1 MASALLCTQ
10 RCNVFPLTPAYSIST
25 QDCLVPKK
33 YEEDPKLASWI
44 ENQRVLYNR
53 DYKSHEPRSSLF
65 KQDSSYSGV
74 AYSTPSEG
82 KSPEEWGLEMDKGT
96 PATEEDAAEVAAT
109 MAEATM
115 EVVNDVVAPID
126 DATMDEMGGV
136 EDPNS
141 DTDVA
146 MDSPNGDGT
155 EPMSENMLQ
164 QVRRLSQERKEKLDA
179 LGFVWS
185 LRSKRVDDHWDLSKC
200 IKSFMQFLSQVADS
214 TSFASFSKCS
224 INSKST
230 RSSMETAWYPLVMKR
245 ISSWVSGSRLKGTSI
260 LSSRERPPPLEKAMN
275 QSQVPILA

>member
-1 MASALLCTQ
+1 M
-10 RCNVFPLTPAYSIST
+10 
-25 QDCLVPKK
+25 VPKK

-65 KQDSSYSGV
+65 KQDSSYSGI
-74 AYSTPSEG
+74 AYSSPSEG
-82 KSPEEWGLEMDKGT
+82 KTPEEWGLEMDKGT

-126 DATMDEMGGV
+126 DATMDEMGAV
-136 EDPNS
+136 EEPTS

-164 QVRRLSQERKEKLDA
+164 HVRRLSQERKEKLDA

-185 LRSKRVDDHWDLSKC
+185 LRSKRVDDHWDLSKWS
-200 IKSFMQFLSQVADS
+200 KRFVTLKTQVADS
-214 TSFASFSKCS
+214 TSSASYSKCS

-230 RSSMETAWYPLVMKR
+230 RSSMETAWSPLVTK
-245 ISSWVSGSRLKGTSI
+245 ITSSWASGSRLKGTST
-260 LSSRERPPPLEKAMN
+260 LSSRERPPRLEMAMN
-275 QSQVPILA
+275 QSPVPILA

>member
-1 MASALLCTQ
+1 M
-10 RCNVFPLTPAYSIST
+10 
-25 QDCLVPKK
+25 VPKK

-65 KQDSSYSGV
+65 KQDSSYSGI
-74 AYSTPSEG
+74 AYPSPSEG
-82 KSPEEWGLEMDKGT
+82 KTPEEWGLEMDKGT

-126 DATMDEMGGV
+126 DATMDEMGAV
-136 EDPNS
+136 DEPTS
-141 DTDVA
+141 DTDIA

-185 LRSKRVDDHWDLSKC
+185 LRSKRVDDHWDLSKWSKRFVTLKTQAAGSHHLHP
-200 IKSFMQFLSQVADS
+200 IPSVQSTQRVQDQAWRLLGPLSLRRELQVGQVGRDS
-214 TSFASFSKCS
+214 KVRVHQAPESVHPVW
-224 INSKST
+224 
-230 RSSMETAWYPLVMKR
+230 RWR
-245 ISSWVSGSRLKGTSI
+245 
-260 LSSRERPPPLEKAMN
+260 
-275 QSQVPILA
+275 